1 MDYKDS
7 YFRLI
12 IDDNE
17 GVFIDYYPPMEDGK
31 PLAIEDVTNYLQKNK
46 ITDFDLKR
54 VNEII
59 HSDKREKAL
68 ICRTNTYSINEYMEI
83 TTTPD
88 RMYAVARFY
97 PPSDKGSRLSFEE
110 IHGDLKAS
118 KIVFGIND
126 AVIKSFISNPQY
138 MSKII
143 IAAGQKPVQGQ
154 DAQIEYKFET
164 DRKVKPKLNE
174 DGTVDF
180 HQLNNISHIEAGDVL
195 AVLHPEDKG
204 TPGKDVYG
212 NVVNPRKVNRL
223 ALRYGNNIKLSEDGL
238 SISSMV
244 DGHVTLEGDR
254 VSVSNIYEVAADV
267 DNSTGDIDYNG
278 SVTIKG
284 NVRTGFKVRA
294 RGDIEIFGVV
304 EGAAIIADGNVIL
317 HRGISGMG
325 RCQVVARGNLV
336 SKFIESATVAV
347 NGYIETDT
355 ILHSQVSAKGDI
367 FVRGKNGDII
377 GGTVR
382 STTLIEASSIGS
394 PMGANTSVEVG
405 TDPAI
410 IDRANELKKEIQEK
424 TKEKD
429 GYTQTIVLLKKKL
442 EMGKLDK
449 ARLPMMQKTAKDI
462 LSLEDEIAKLSEE
475 YEKLYVQMSGNANAK
490 INVIKNIYQGTKVSI
505 SGDYILIH
513 SSVSHCTYKKE
524 KSEIKAV
531 PL

>member
-1 MDYKDS
+1 MAYKDS

-12 IDDNE
+12 INDNE
-17 GVFIDYYPPMEDGK
+17 GVSIDYYPLQEGGQ
-31 PLAIEDVTNYLQKNK
+31 PLVIEDVTSYLDKNK
-46 ITDFDLKR
+46 IIEYDLKR
-54 VNEII
+54 VNDII
-59 HSDKREKAL
+59 HSDKRETAL
-68 ICRTNTYSINEYMEI
+68 ICRTKTYSINEYMEI

-88 RMYAVARFY
+88 RMVVVARFY
-97 PPSDKGSRLSFEE
+97 PPSDKGSRMSVEE

-118 KIVFGIND
+118 KIVFGIKD
-126 AVIKSFISNPQY
+126 EVIEKFVKEPVY
-138 MSKII
+138 MTKMI
-143 IAAGQKPVQGQ
+143 IATGLKPVQGK

-164 DRKVKPKLNE
+164 NRKVKPQLNE

-180 HQLNNISHIEAGDVL
+180 HQLNNISHISAGDVL
-195 AVLHPEDKG
+195 AVLNPEDNG

-212 NVVNPRKVNRL
+212 NVVSPRKVNRV

-238 SISSMV
+238 TITSLV
-244 DGHVTLEGDR
+244 DGHVTLDGDR
-254 VSVSNIYEVAADV
+254 VSVSNVYEVPADV
-267 DNSTGDIDYNG
+267 DNSTGDIEYNG
-278 SVTIKG
+278 SITIKG

-294 RGDIEIFGVV
+294 RGNIEIFGVV
-304 EGAAIIADGNVIL
+304 EGAAIIADGDIIL
-317 HRGISGMG
+317 HRGISGMS
-325 RCQVVARGNLV
+325 RCQIVARGNLV

-367 FVRGKNGDII
+367 YVRGKNGDII
-377 GGTVR
+377 GGNVR

-394 PMGANTSVEVG
+394 PMGISTSVEVG
-405 TDPAI
+405 CDPAI
-410 IDRANELKKEIQEK
+410 MDRVNELKKEITEK

-429 GYTQTIVLLKKKL
+429 SLTQTIVLLKKKL

-449 ARLPMMQKTAKDI
+449 ARLPMMQTTAKKI
-462 LSLEDEIAKLSEE
+462 LSLEEEIGKLSDE
-475 YEKLYVQMSGNANAK
+475 YEKGVSQLSGNQNAK

-513 SSVSHCTYKKE
+513 SSVAHCTYKKE